1 MRVFS
6 MVDPDDPMRSVDVFV
21 EEPIGFEE
29 LYEQARVIDVAGTP
43 VRIASI
49 PDLIRLKRMA
59 GRPLDEADIAALESI
74 MQRQEETDGSGA

>member
-1 MRVFS
+1 
-6 MVDPDDPMRSVDVFV
+6 
-21 EEPIGFEE
+21 
-29 LYEQARVIDVAGTP
+29 VIDVAGTP

-74 MQRQEETDGSGA
+74 MQRQEETDGSGT